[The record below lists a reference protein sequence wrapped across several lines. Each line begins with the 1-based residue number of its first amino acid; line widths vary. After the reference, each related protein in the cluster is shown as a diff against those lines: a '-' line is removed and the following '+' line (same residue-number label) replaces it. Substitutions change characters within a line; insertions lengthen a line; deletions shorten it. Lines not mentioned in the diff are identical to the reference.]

1 MKITKR
7 QLRRLIREHQGT
19 LNEGVWE
26 YVTDYVDPSGWV
38 FSGAGAGIDEDELK
52 SIASPDAW
60 ILFKA
65 LGGLGTDE
73 DAVVKVID
81 RRASK
86 PGGLKKLSAEFD
98 QLRRRLVE
106 MRGSAKAN
114 ILQGILGFVG
124 GALASSFRS
133 KNPNAE
139 SLKYIEPTTAAGM
152 GAASIA
158 RTAGLSPGT
167 GVNIASATSA
177 SAQVGINKLMQTL
190 QDRDLATWLAS
201 DGMEREAQMVR
212 QAVQGAPAMASNMGE
227 SRKIR
232 LTKRQL
238 KQLVN
243 EARGG
248 NRIKSV
254 ARLAHVL
261 LEQDDELMST
271 AEDSAESQAEEERQ
285 KADIRRRFVQEA
297 ASVLATAGKSLV
309 DQLEAVVD
317 DEVSD
322 AMGFKEMAPRQ
333 IAETIL
339 QQWASTVVEEGV
351 DAADQGASDFL
362 EKLAAKSSGE

>member
-26 YVTDYVDPSGWV
+26 YVTDYIDPSGI

-98 QLRRRLVE
+98 QLRRKLVE

-124 GALASSFRS
+124 GAMASSFRS

-139 SLKYIEPTTAAGM
+139 SLKYIEPTTAAGL

-158 RTAGLSPGT
+158 KTAGLSPGM

-190 QDRDLATWLAS
+190 QNRDLATWLAS

-243 EARGG
+243 EARSG

-271 AEDSAESQAEEERQ
+271 AEDNAEDQAEEERQ
-285 KADIRRRFVQEA
+285 KTDAVRRFVQEVG
-297 ASVLATAGKSLV
+297 SILSTAGGSLV
-309 DQLEAVVD
+309 DQLEAVIT
-317 DEVSD
+317 DEASN
-322 AMGFKEMAPRQ
+322 AMGFKDIPPRQ
-333 IAETIL
+333 LAETL
-339 QQWASTVVEEGV
+339 LSSWAEVVVEQGV
-351 DAADQGASDFL
+351 DAADQGTSDML
-362 EKLAAKSSGE
+362 EDLATKAMGK